1 MTELRGPWGFLWA
14 RRKLWLG
21 PLVVMLVVVV
31 ALFAVSIG
39 VRIAPTIYGL
49 F

>member
-1 MTELRGPWGFLWA
+1 MTWLRGAWDFLWA
-14 RRKLWLG
+14 RRKLWLA
-21 PLVVMLVVVV
+21 PIVVMLVIVV
-31 ALFAVSIG
+31 ALFVVSIG